1 MIDVI
6 GQRQQA
12 ILHLLLEHKNGLT
25 IDQLAA
31 RLAITRTAV
40 REHVAA
46 LERDRL
52 VAPRAALPSTG
63 GRPSRPYALT
73 SLGHAL
79 FPKHYDLMARLLLES
94 LARRL
99 EGGDVAAELA
109 ALGRQLAGQLQPA
122 GSTGTLAERAAEVAR
137 LMQGLGYEA
146 SAPEGGEP
154 TISALNCVFHELAN
168 RDPAVCALDLSL
180 IGTLADAEVEHR
192 TCMARGDNACTFCLK
207 PRDPAAMDLA
217 EQAP

>member
-1 MIDVI
+1 MLEVV

-12 ILHLLLEHKNGLT
+12 LLRLLLAHKDGLT

-73 SLGHAL
+73 ARGHAL
-79 FPKHYDLMARLLLES
+79 FPKHYDLMAQLLLES
-94 LARRL
+94 LARRVG
-99 EGGDVAAELA
+99 EGDVREELA
-109 ALGRQLAGQLQPA
+109 VLGRRLAGQLKQKVA
-122 GSTGTLAERAAEVAR
+122 GATLAERAGEVAA
-137 LMQGLGYEA
+137 LMRDLGYEA
-146 SAPEGGEP
+146 SLRDGEVP
-154 TISALNCVFHELAN
+154 TIGALNCVFHELAF
-168 RDPAVCALDLSL
+168 RDPTVCALDLAL
-180 IGTLADAEVEHR
+180 IGTLAGAEVEHR
-192 TCMARGDNACTFCLK
+192 SCMARGDNECAFCLRPK
-207 PRDPAAMDLA
+207 VPVMDSD
-217 EQAP
+217 EQVS